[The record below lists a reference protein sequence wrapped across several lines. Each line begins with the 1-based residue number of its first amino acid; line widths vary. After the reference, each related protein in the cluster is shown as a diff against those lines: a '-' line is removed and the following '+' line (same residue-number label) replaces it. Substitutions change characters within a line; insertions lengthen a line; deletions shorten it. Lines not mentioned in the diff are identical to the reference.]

1 MKNFYLL
8 PLTIEPIKLYSSTM
22 GISEEEIWQ
31 GIDVIFSRKSVTM
44 KILDDRLS
52 FERLLGKMEGL
63 DNWIDVEVLV
73 DDEKKK

>member
-1 MKNFYLL
+1 
-8 PLTIEPIKLYSSTM
+8 
-22 GISEEEIWQ
+22 
-31 GIDVIFSRKSVTM
+31 M
-44 KILDDRLS
+44 KISDDRLS